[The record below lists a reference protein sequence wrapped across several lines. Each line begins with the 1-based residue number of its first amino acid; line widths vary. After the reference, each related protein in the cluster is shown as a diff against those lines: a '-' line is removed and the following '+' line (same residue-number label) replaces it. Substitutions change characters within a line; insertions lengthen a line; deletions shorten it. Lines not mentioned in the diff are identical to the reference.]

1 MPRCSICQTRY
12 STNKPDRCP
21 SCGWDVEPI
30 SFVTGL
36 IPEVA
41 QKEAVRL
48 EWGKQ
53 MWSKIL
59 RQKESNQIQIDRAHQ
74 IQIQLEKADRENAA
88 LRETLRQQETLIQL
102 LRNAPE
108 AEVLDAEAPAIA
120 SVQPSIDLNAT
131 HAPPE
136 LLPELTTRVAVP
148 VESPFSIA
156 LGKIEFKQVL
166 LTAEGRQIQI
176 KQASYF
182 RQSLSENTSLDMIVI
197 PGGRFWMGS
206 PETENGRS
214 INESPQHAVT
224 ISPFCMSRFPI
235 TQAQWRSVA
244 TLPKVNRSLSSYPA
258 NFEGDDRPVEQVTWY
273 DAVEFCAR
281 LSAQTGQHYR
291 LPSEA
296 EWEYACRAETTTP
309 FHFGNTIMS
318 DLANYDGTYTYGFE
332 SRGEYRHETTPVA
345 AFGIANSFGVCDL
358 HGNVWEWCADAWHET
373 YQGAPI
379 EGQAWQAEDGASYRV
394 LRGGA
399 WYCLP
404 ELCRSAQ
411 RHWNQ
416 PDMGGSGIG
425 FRVVCAAT

>member
-12 STNKPDRCP
+12 SAHQTDRCP
-21 SCGWDVEPI
+21 LCGWDVQPI
-30 SFVTGL
+30 SFVSGL

-53 MWSKIL
+53 LWSKIKQ
-59 RQKESNQIQIDRAHQ
+59 RQDEMSRFQIELKNALDRQ
-74 IQIQLEKADRENAA
+74 QQLQIQLEKSDRENAA
-88 LRETLRQQETLIQL
+88 LMETLRQQETLIHL
-102 LRNAPE
+102 LRSANETIEPPVVASSPQESVAIDPEIPSEPAVSPINA
-108 AEVLDAEAPAIA
+108 
-120 SVQPSIDLNAT
+120 AT
-131 HAPPE
+131 
-136 LLPELTTRVAVP
+136 L
-148 VESPFSIA
+148 S
-156 LGKIEFKQVL
+156 KIEFKRIL
-166 LTAEGRQIQI
+166 LTVEGRQIQSDR
-176 KQASYF
+176 APYF
-182 RQSLSENTSLDMIVI
+182 GQRLNDELSLDMILI

-206 PETENGRS
+206 PDGEIGRS
-214 INESPQHAVT
+214 INESPHHAVE
-224 ISPFCMSRFPI
+224 IEPFCISRFPI
-235 TQAQWRSVA
+235 TQAQWKAVSA
-244 TLPKVNRSLSSYPA
+244 LPKINRSLSFCPA

-281 LSAQTGQHYR
+281 LSHQTNRLYR

-296 EWEYACRAETTTP
+296 EWEYACRAGSSTP
-309 FHFGNTIMS
+309 FHFGDTIAS
-318 DLANYDGTYTYGFE
+318 DLANYDGSYTYSFE
-332 SRGEYRHETTPVA
+332 HRGEYRHETTPVA
-345 AFGIANSFGVCDL
+345 AFGVANLFGVCDL
-358 HGNVWEWCADAWHET
+358 HGNVWEWCADAWHPN

-379 EGQAWQAEDGASYRV
+379 DGSVWQDEDGASYRV

-425 FRVVCAAT
+425 FRVVCAANLA